1 MPKESMTPRE
11 RYLAVLRR
19 EGPDRIPMEWRAT
32 AEVGEKLTQYLGC
45 SMEEA
50 FERLHIDHI
59 VGVAPRYVGP
69 PIEPGYDMY
78 GCRHRLI
85 DYGTGSYDEVMS
97 HPLAKYGS
105 VAEIAKNYTW
115 PTADWFDF
123 AGVPD
128 QVKGKEMYPI
138 RGGGSEPFLTYKDL
152 RGMEQAYIDLI
163 EHPDIVHYCLDK
175 LFDLR
180 YESTRRIYEQ
190 LPYGTVNVTYV
201 AEDMGS
207 QESLLFSPAAIKEFL
222 LPRMKRMM
230 DLAHQAGAYVF
241 LHSDGAIRPIL
252 PDFIEAGVDVLDPVQ
267 WRCKGM
273 EREGLKRDFGQ
284 DLIFHGA
291 VDNQYTLAFGSV
303 EEVREE
309 LKYNIRV
316 LGEGG
321 GYIIGPC
328 HNIQP
333 ISPPENVVAMYEA
346 GYEYG
351 WA

>member
-1 MPKESMTPRE
+1 
-11 RYLAVLRR
+11 
-19 EGPDRIPMEWRAT
+19 MEWRAT
-32 AEVGEKLTQYLGC
+32 PEVGEKLARHLGC
-45 SMEEA
+45 SLEEA
-50 FERLHIDHI
+50 YDRLHIARV
-59 VGVAPRYVGP
+59 VGLTPRYVGP

-78 GCRHRLI
+78 GCRRQII
-85 DYGTGSYDEVMS
+85 DYGSGSYDEVAS
-97 HPLAKYGS
+97 HPLAEYGS
-105 VAEIAKNYTW
+105 IAEIEGHYAW
-115 PTADWFDF
+115 PTADWFDYSGI
-123 AGVPD
+123 AD
-128 QVKGKEMYPI
+128 QVAGKEIYPV
-138 RGGGSEPFLTYKDL
+138 RGGGSEPFLTYKSL

-175 LFDLR
+175 LFDFR

-201 AEDMGS
+201 SEDMGS
-207 QESLLFSPAAIKEFL
+207 QESLLFSPAAIREFL

-241 LHSDGAIRPIL
+241 LHSDGAIRSIL
-252 PDFIEAGVDVLDPVQ
+252 PDFVEAGVDVLDPVQ

-284 DLIFHGA
+284 DLVFHGA

-303 EEVREE
+303 EEVWEE
-309 LKYNIRV
+309 VAHNIQI

-321 GYIIGPC
+321 GYILGPC

-346 GYEYG
+346 GYEHG
-351 WA
+351 WM